1 LKEKMLG
8 LSASEMEC
16 SGGWSEDGVSQA
28 DGGGDRLLL
37 LAWWTPA
44 LMETEEEDAA
54 KERGLRC

>member
-1 LKEKMLG
+1 MLG

-28 DGGGDRLLL
+28 GGGGDRLLL
-37 LAWWTPA
+37 LAWWTPV

-54 KERGLRC
+54 KARGLRC